1 MRLSVS
7 LQLLLVYL
15 SSCRAFS
22 LAGFH
27 RQEVAG
33 ALCSNDSSVEG
44 RPELV
49 SQKTFI
55 SAIDTLYQEAAK
67 QQGVEYVNEDDENTA
82 YAIGRLEVNLSIP
95 PQIDLV
101 ETPEL
106 VLVNGVSASAQ
117 EEGIRT
123 LDAINSV
130 SVGDSF
136 HESTMSLGMDET
148 FAIVKAAIEHARNT
162 GQDTMKLELNRL
174 IKSVIGQA

>member
-1 MRLSVS
+1 M
-7 LQLLLVYL
+7 
-15 SSCRAFS
+15 
-22 LAGFH
+22 
-27 RQEVAG
+27 
-33 ALCSNDSSVEG
+33 
-44 RPELV
+44 
-49 SQKTFI
+49 
-55 SAIDTLYQEAAK
+55 
-67 QQGVEYVNEDDENTA
+67 
-82 YAIGRLEVNLSIP
+82 
-95 PQIDLV
+95 
-101 ETPEL
+101 
-106 VLVNGVSASAQ
+106 SAQ